1 MTIEVNME
9 ELEKVEEKSSHG
21 GKREG
26 SGRKPGT
33 PNKLS
38 MTVKQNVISVFDEIG
53 GVDHMK
59 MWALENPNQFY
70 AIYAK
75 LLPTQQEIT
84 GADGE
89 ALPLSIGITFVKPD
103 SDLSE

>member
-1 MTIEVNME
+1 ME

-38 MTVKQNVISVFDEIG
+38 MTVKQNVISVFDAIG
-53 GVDHMK
+53 GTDHMTQ
-59 MWALENPNQFY
+59 WALDNPNQFY

-75 LLPTQQEIT
+75 LMPTQQEIT

-89 ALPLSIGITFVKPD
+89 ALPLSIGISFVKPD
-103 SDLSE
+103 SSVSE

>member
-1 MTIEVNME
+1 MQENQE

-75 LLPTQQEIT
+75 LMPTQQEIT
-84 GADGE
+84 GADG
-89 ALPLSIGITFVKPD
+89 ADLPITIGISFVKPD
-103 SDLSE
+103 SEVSE